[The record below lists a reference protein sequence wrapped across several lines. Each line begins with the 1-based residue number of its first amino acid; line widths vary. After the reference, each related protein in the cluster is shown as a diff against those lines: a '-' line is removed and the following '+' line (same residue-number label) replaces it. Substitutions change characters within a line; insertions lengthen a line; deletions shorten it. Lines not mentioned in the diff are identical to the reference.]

1 MIDKIKITHAMVIVG
16 TNELDF
22 DLIEQ
27 WCGINVHLQ
36 RLMEYAYGLWV
47 DKDFWLHYDDDHFA
61 AIVHIIKNVP
71 PTFRANDVF
80 DEESMDNVC
89 TLIDYIEEKKAKH
102 DPMKVIKKHFFD
114 FVKDE
119 TGDELND
126 YEIKRWIVD
135 YISCLEENSVH
146 QPDDVWTEFMNH
158 KIKEQ
163 LE

>member
-1 MIDKIKITHAMVIVG
+1 MCNSEKLANLMDMIV
-16 TNELDF
+16 TNDLLDDRREY
-22 DLIEQ
+22 DLDD
-27 WCGINVHLQ
+27 LQ
-36 RLMEYAYGLWV
+36 KTYDLNLEMATMLSILIGVEIHRIRMES
-47 DKDFWLHYDDDHFA
+47 KR
-61 AIVHIIKNVP
+61 KQ
-71 PTFRANDVF
+71 
-80 DEESMDNVC
+80 S
-89 TLIDYIEEKKAKH
+89 

-126 YEIKRWIVD
+126 HEIKRWILD

-158 KIKEQ
+158 KIKEE